1 MDIDELSFIHSLKDL
16 EVKVCQ
22 PYKWAMAFQAI
33 IDSACGVVHT
43 KPEQMSAK
51 NDKDQTFRWSQKV
64 RKCSLMERESHQFSI
79 SEMEAIF
86 YILN

>member
-33 IDSACGVVHT
+33 IDSACVVVHT

-51 NDKDQTFRWSQKV
+51 NDKDQQ
-64 RKCSLMERESHQFSI
+64 
-79 SEMEAIF
+79 
-86 YILN
+86 